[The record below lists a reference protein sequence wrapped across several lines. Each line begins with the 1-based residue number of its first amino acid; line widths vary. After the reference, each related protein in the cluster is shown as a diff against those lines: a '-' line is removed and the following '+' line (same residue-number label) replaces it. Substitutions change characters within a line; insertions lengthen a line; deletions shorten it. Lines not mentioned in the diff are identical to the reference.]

1 MIRQAQKSA
10 AVFTVKM
17 YDQGDREMTL
27 SKKTRL
33 GTVTVNNNV
42 IAKVILRAAEKTEG
56 KLFLSSERGRRLGV
70 ASRIGVGD
78 ISGNFEIEEKEGA
91 YYLSFS
97 GIVQFGS
104 SIKSVTDTVLD
115 HIQEEM
121 QQLFPCHRG
130 VITLHIVGVKSK
142 QIAERDI
149 EVKREYEAAR

>member
-1 MIRQAQKSA
+1 
-10 AVFTVKM
+10 
-17 YDQGDREMTL
+17 MTL

-56 KLFLSSERGRRLGV
+56 KLFLSSERGRILGV

-97 GIVQFGS
+97 GIVQFRQQYKKRYRHRPRPYTGRNAAAF
-104 SIKSVTDTVLD
+104 SV
-115 HIQEEM
+115 
-121 QQLFPCHRG
+121 
-130 VITLHIVGVKSK
+130 S
-142 QIAERDI
+142 
-149 EVKREYEAAR
+149 